1 MARLIWTERALADL
15 EQLLAYIERDA
26 PIAAKRFAQKIV
38 ARVESLQD
46 NPLLG
51 GFVLEDES
59 HTYREILQGHYR
71 LIYRV
76 EGTTVYLIAIHHAAR
91 LLDTDSID

>member
-38 ARVESLQD
+38 TRVESLQD

-59 HTYREILQGHYR
+59 HTYREILQGH
-71 LIYRV
+71 
-76 EGTTVYLIAIHHAAR
+76 
-91 LLDTDSID
+91 

>member
-15 EQLLAYIERDA
+15 EQLLAFIEQDS
-26 PIAAKRFAQKIV
+26 PIAAKRFAQKLV
-38 ARVESLQD
+38 ARVESLQN

-59 HTYREILQGHYR
+59 HTYRETLQGY
-71 LIYRV
+71 
-76 EGTTVYLIAIHHAAR
+76 
-91 LLDTDSID
+91 